1 MRNKKNKKEKHKN
14 SKNKENIGKNFHKE
28 KNSGEKNYNI
38 KKENQ
43 KIKKSELKEER
54 ELKYLRQVLSEYE
67 FTFQE
72 ILQLLE
78 WSQKKRKMYK
88 QILSAWEERGDIYL
102 KRNGKYT
109 LPEKEGFVKGEISVS
124 SGNFGFLDVD
134 GEPSIF
140 VPGTYLNTAMN
151 GDTVLVRILKQSSD
165 NKKREGEV
173 YKVIKR
179 NRDVIVGVF
188 EHSLNFGFVRP
199 RDSPKDIYIPKKL
212 IKGAKTGDLVAVK
225 VDFWGDEERKPEGEV
240 VSILGSPKDTQA
252 LISSLLLNE
261 GIEEKFPNEV
271 LQELDKIDENISN
284 ELKNRK
290 DLRNLDIITIDG
302 SDAKDLDD
310 AVYVEK
316 IETGYKLFVSIA
328 DVSYYV
334 KENTELDMEALKR
347 GNSIYLVDRV
357 IPMLPQK
364 LSNNLCSLNP
374 NEDKLTF
381 TVEMELDSKG
391 KVIKND
397 FYKSVIK
404 SKYRM
409 TYENVNKIFE
419 KNEESEEYKNLYDK
433 YRKIDDMLKN
443 MLELSK
449 IIRNNKKR
457 RGSIDFELPEIKV
470 DLDEN
475 KAVKDIILRSRGE
488 AERIIEDFMVIA
500 NETVAEKLFWE
511 EIPAIYRV
519 HEDPDKAKIQ
529 ALNETLIK
537 FGYSIKG
544 LEEIHPGK
552 FQNII
557 ERTTGLPE
565 GYLIHK
571 LILRAMQRARY
582 ANKNLGHFGL
592 ASKYYLHFTSP
603 IRRYSDLIVH
613 RMLGRSIEKF
623 MSEKEKTK
631 YTADFEVIAKS
642 ISRTERVADKL
653 EEDSIKIKLIE
664 YMKDKIGEV
673 YVARLSGMNKN
684 KIFMELTNH
693 VEVVYNVTTARDNF
707 IYDEENFK
715 IVDKRNNESYTM
727 GSTMKVIIVSASYS
741 KMEIEVI
748 PYVEEK
754 MKIEEVEEE

>member
-271 LQELDKIDENISN
+271 LQELDKIDEDISK

>member
-1 MRNKKNKKEKHKN
+1 MGNKKKKERHRN
-14 SKNKENIGKNFHKE
+14 IENNDKDFHKE
-28 KNSGEKNYNI
+28 KRFGKKNYNA

-43 KIKKSELKEER
+43 KTPKMELKEER
-54 ELKYLRQVLSEYE
+54 ELKYLKQVLSEYE

-88 QILSAWEERGDIYL
+88 QLLNVWEESGEIYL

-109 LPEKEGFVKGEISVS
+109 LPEKEGFVKGEISIS
-124 SGNFGFLDVD
+124 SGNFGFLDINGQASVF
-134 GEPSIF
+134 I
-140 VPGTYLNTAMN
+140 PGAYLNTAMN
-151 GDTVLVRILKQSSD
+151 GDTVLVRILKESSD

-188 EHSLNFGFVRP
+188 EHNLSFGFVRP
-199 RDSPKDIYIPKKL
+199 RNSPKDIYIPKKL

-225 VDFWGDEERKPEGEV
+225 VDFWGDEERKPEGGI
-240 VSILGSPKDTQA
+240 VSILGSPKDTEA

-271 LQELDKIDENISN
+271 LQELDKIDEDFSD
-284 ELKNRK
+284 ELENRK
-290 DLRNLDIITIDG
+290 DLRHLDIITIDG

-316 IETGYKLFVSIA
+316 TEDGYKLFVSIA

-334 KENTELDMEALKR
+334 KENTELDTEALKR

-357 IPMLPQK
+357 IPMLPRK

-381 TVEMELDSKG
+381 TVEMDLDKRG

-409 TYENVNKIFE
+409 TYENVNTILE
-419 KNEESEEYKNLYDK
+419 KDEESEEYRNLYDK
-433 YRKIDDMLKN
+433 YRKIDEMLKN

-449 IIRNNKKR
+449 IIRSNKKR

-470 DLDEN
+470 VLDEN
-475 KAVKDIILRSRGE
+475 KAVKDIVLRSRGE

-519 HEDPDKAKIQ
+519 HEDPDKAKVQ

-537 FGYSIKG
+537 FGYSLKG

-623 MSEKEKTK
+623 MSEKEKAK
-631 YTADFEVIAKS
+631 FGANFEAIASS

-653 EEDSIKIKLIE
+653 EEDSVKIKLIE
-664 YMKDKIGEV
+664 YMQDKIGQV
-673 YVARLSGMNKN
+673 YIARLSGMNKN
-684 KIFMELTNH
+684 KIFMELENH
-693 VEVVYNVTTARDNF
+693 IEVVYNVTTARDNF

-727 GSTMKVIIVSASYS
+727 GSTMKVSIVSASYA

-754 MKIEEVEEE
+754 VKIEEMEEE